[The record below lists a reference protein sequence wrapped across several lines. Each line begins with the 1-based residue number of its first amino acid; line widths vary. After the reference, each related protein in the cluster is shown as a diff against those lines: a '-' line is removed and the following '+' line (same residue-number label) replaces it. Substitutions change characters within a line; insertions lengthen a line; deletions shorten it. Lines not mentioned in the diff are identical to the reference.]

1 MVHLVESE
9 AYYYEAS
16 MVGMDVWMS
25 LERRGLGVRLS
36 IYTVADQASLSIPF
50 P

>member
-25 LERRGLGVRLS
+25 LESVRLS
-36 IYTVADQASLSIPF
+36 IYTVDDQASLSIPF